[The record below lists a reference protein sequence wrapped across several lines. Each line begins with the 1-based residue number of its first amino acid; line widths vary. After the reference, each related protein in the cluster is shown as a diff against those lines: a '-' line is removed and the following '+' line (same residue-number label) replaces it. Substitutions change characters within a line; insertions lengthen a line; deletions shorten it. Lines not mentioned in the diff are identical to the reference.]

1 MSALEYED
9 LPRMQSLTPEPDDT
23 GSLKD
28 DGMVV
33 VGTTAAD
40 GGADD
45 DIGIAAIDNTDLNLA
60 DLCGGSGSGSGAAA
74 AAEDNTGGSKLN
86 NEIGEVSRSHSPL
99 YNYNKYNLKVNSQN
113 FREFT
118 FLPMHAQQAKSGE

>member
-33 VGTTAAD
+33 STAAG

-60 DLCGGSGSGSGAAA
+60 DLCGGGSGSGAA
-74 AAEDNTGGSKLN
+74 AAEDNTGGSSKLN
-86 NEIGEVSRSHSPL
+86 NEVSRSHSPL